1 MSYIWNE
8 GNIALGIGL
17 ISLIVII
24 GLFILYAVLVSAE
37 NADQGKGLQVTTK
50 NILEQVENLYN
61 EKEFTI
67 LEILAK
73 ESK

>member
-37 NADQGKGLQVTTK
+37 NADQGKGLHRDGDGAVLGAQRVHRS
-50 NILEQVENLYN
+50 QQDGRR
-61 EKEFTI
+61 
-67 LEILAK
+67 
-73 ESK
+73 

>member
-50 NILEQVENLYN
+50 NIL
-61 EKEFTI
+61 
-67 LEILAK
+67 
-73 ESK
+73 